1 MQMNTYDFDLQI
13 TKTRGRR
20 SKGGAW
26 VIGAVNTRYRFDAL
40 VLANHAESEEY
51 ELDQSRLS
59 RLTVIDAE
67 TLEMVFNFDRGL
79 DVAAANADTQAVV
92 EFLCKGLADLIHG

>member
-1 MQMNTYDFDLQI
+1 MNISDFDLQI

-20 SKGGAW
+20 SMGGAW

-40 VLANHAESEEY
+40 VSADHAESEES
-51 ELDQSRLS
+51 ELAQSRIS

-79 DVAAANADTQAVV
+79 DVAAADAETAAVV
-92 EFLCKGLADLIHG
+92 GFLCEGLANVIYG

>member
-1 MQMNTYDFDLQI
+1 MNTYDFDLQI

-40 VLANHAESEEY
+40 VLADHADSDQY
-51 ELDQSRLS
+51 ELDQSRIS

-67 TLEMVFNFDRGL
+67 TLEMVFNFDRGS
-79 DVAAANADTQAVV
+79 DIPAANAETQAVV
-92 EFLCKGLADLIHG
+92 EFLCERLANVIYG

>member
-1 MQMNTYDFDLQI
+1 MQMNSYDFDLQI

-40 VLANHAESEEY
+40 VFADHAESEES
-51 ELDQSRLS
+51 ELAQSQIS

-79 DVAAANADTQAVV
+79 DVAAANAETQAVV
-92 EFLCKGLADLIHG
+92 EFLCERLANVIHG